1 MKRHPLKTLGVWF
14 AAAATVLVIIFPVWW
29 IVLSS
34 ITPKEQ
40 LFQTP
45 IRYFPSHPTLENY
58 KNLFANVDVPR
69 LIWDT
74 VVVTAFSVTFS
85 LIVCLLAAYGF
96 GHARSKGIKAAY
108 ALLIGSSFLP
118 MISTILPMFEL
129 FSRLKLCDTYFV
141 LILLYTNSFIPFTA
155 LILVSFMRQLPGSLE
170 EAARVDGAGV
180 MTVIFRILLPVMK
193 PAVTT
198 MAIINFILCI
208 NEFMTP
214 LIFTT
219 SKVSVLS
226 VGITMIP
233 RLNQYQVPWDSISAL
248 ATIMLAPI
256 VLFVCLFE
264 KNILSGLMAGSVK
277 Q

>member
-1 MKRHPLKTLGVWF
+1 MKKRALKKAGLWLT
-14 AAAATVLVIIFPVWW
+14 AAAVVLVIVFPVWW

-34 ITPKEQ
+34 ITPKDQ

-45 IRYFPSHPTLENY
+45 IQYLPAAPTLENY
-58 KNLFANVDVPR
+58 KNLFANVNVPL
-69 LIWDT
+69 LIRDT
-74 VVVTAFSVTFS
+74 MVVTSFSMLLS
-85 LIVCLLAAYGF
+85 LLICLLAAYGF
-96 GHARSKGIKAAY
+96 SHARSRGIKTAY
-108 ALLIGSSFLP
+108 ALLVGSTFLP

-129 FSRLKLCDTYFV
+129 FSWLKLCDSYFV
-141 LILLYTNSFIPFTA
+141 LILLYTNNFIPFTA
-155 LILVSFMRQLPGSLE
+155 LILVSFMCQLPASLE

-180 MTVIFRILLPVMK
+180 MTIIFGILLPIMK

-198 MAIINFILCI
+198 MAIINFILCV
-208 NEFMTP
+208 NEFIIP

-233 RLNQYQVPWDSISAL
+233 RLNQYQVPWDNISAL
-248 ATIMLAPI
+248 ATIMLLPI
-256 VLFVCLFE
+256 VLFVCIFE
-264 KNILSGLMAGSVK
+264 RNIMSGLMAGSIK

>member
-1 MKRHPLKTLGVWF
+1 MKRHPIKTLGVWF
-14 AAAATVLVIIFPVWW
+14 LAAVTVAVIVFPVWW

-34 ITPKEQ
+34 ITPKDQ

-45 IRYFPSHPTLENY
+45 IHYFPVHPTLENY
-58 KNLFANVDVPR
+58 RGLLEKVNLSS
-69 LIWDT
+69 LIRDT
-74 VVVTAFSVTFS
+74 AVVTFFAMS
-85 LIVCLLAAYGF
+85 LSLLICLLAAYGF
-96 GHARSKGIKAAY
+96 SHARSKGIKAAY
-108 ALLIGSSFLP
+108 ALLIGSTFLP

-129 FSRLKLCDTYFV
+129 FSWLKLCDTYFV
-141 LILLYTNSFIPFTA
+141 LILLYTNNFIPFTS
-155 LILVSFMRQLPGSLE
+155 LILVSFMNQLPASLE
-170 EAARVDGAGV
+170 EAARVDGAGA

-208 NEFMTP
+208 NEFITP

-219 SKVSVLS
+219 SKVSMLS

-233 RLNQYQVPWDSISAL
+233 RLNQYQVPWDNISAL
-248 ATIMLAPI
+248 ATIMLVPI

-264 KNILSGLMAGSVK
+264 KNIMSGLMAGSIK